1 MVTKISRRLSKSSAR
16 SEVLSKPRAK
26 TKVARV
32 PTISCEPT
40 TSARQAGGHR
50 GLSLAVLG
58 QFRMIFRSVKKHF
71 QRVQERTG
79 VSGAQVWVLAELQRK
94 PGLRV
99 TELARAMAVHQ
110 STASNLV
117 DHLQKAGLI
126 QRQRSDADQR
136 VVHLSLTKSGRQ
148 AIAAAPLPLE
158 GVLPDALN
166 ALPHKSLLELQQLLE
181 KLARQMKVRDSGG
194 KRIPLAEM

>member
-1 MVTKISRRLSKSSAR
+1 
-16 SEVLSKPRAK
+16 
-26 TKVARV
+26 
-32 PTISCEPT
+32 
-40 TSARQAGGHR
+40 
-50 GLSLAVLG
+50 
-58 QFRMIFRSVKKHF
+58 MIFRSVKKHF

-79 VSGAQVWVLAELQRK
+79 VSGAQVWALAELQK
-94 PGLRV
+94 APGLRV
-99 TELARAMAVHQ
+99 TELAHAMAVHQ

-136 VVHLSLTKSGRQ
+136 VVHLSLTKTGRQ
-148 AIAAAPLPLE
+148 AIAAAPSPLE